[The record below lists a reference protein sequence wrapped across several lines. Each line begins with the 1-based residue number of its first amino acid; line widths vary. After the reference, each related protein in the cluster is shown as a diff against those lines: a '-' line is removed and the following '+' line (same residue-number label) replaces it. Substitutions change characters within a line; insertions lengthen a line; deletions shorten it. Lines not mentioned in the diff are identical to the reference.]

1 MNKINKNTRQGEE
14 RDLSVNGVW
23 PLTRQDLSEV
33 GAACRRVFGW
43 IVSLLGNGWR
53 SGAVRRTGNI

>member
-23 PLTRQDLSEV
+23 SPTRQDLSEV
-33 GAACRRVFGW
+33 GAACRHVFGW
-43 IVSLLGNGWR
+43 IVSPLGNGWR
-53 SGAVRRTGNI
+53 SEAVRRTGNI